1 MLHYQNQVSY
11 QGYLFSFGLPLDG
24 ELIQPG
30 TCFTGNISTHSSSE
44 NRRFLIQNGHRK
56 KLRRLFID
64 LKIPMEKRK
73 ISSDY

>member
-11 QGYLFSFGLPLDG
+11 QGYLFSFGLPLEG
-24 ELIQPG
+24 ELIQQVPVHG
-30 TCFTGNISTHSSSE
+30 TSIHIRHRKTGDV
-44 NRRFLIQNGHRK
+44 LIQNGHRK

-64 LKIPMEKRK
+64 LKIPMEKAK